1 MNKSKNKMGIKGLNR
16 YIRENCKK
24 STNLVHL
31 SKLVGKKIAVDI
43 SIYLYKY
50 EGEKA
55 LLENMYR
62 MMTIFRYYGIIPLFV
77 FDGKPPEE
85 KKAVLLERQQK
96 KATAETKYRE
106 METELLSCQ
115 ETGVHN
121 KMQYELLDQLKKQCV
136 YMTREKIFQVKD
148 LIVAMGC
155 NYVDAVGE
163 ADELCSY
170 LVLHYGFWACLSD
183 DTDMFVYGCH
193 RVLRYMSLMNHTVI
207 CYEME
212 SILEELRMT
221 QNEFRN
227 VCILAGS
234 DYSLKG
240 THLSI
245 HDALQY
251 FNKYISVV
259 GEVKE
264 TRSSCIEFYEWLEH
278 TGQMDD
284 GEVYTMKKTQEIF
297 DLENKDSFLITL
309 PLYKENTENL
319 HFHKIHKY
327 NLKHLLMDSGFLFY
341 SNVEPF

>member
-1 MNKSKNKMGIKGLNR
+1 MGIKGLNR

-31 SKLVGKKIAVDI
+31 SKLMGKKIAVDV

-85 KKAVLLERQQK
+85 KRAVLLERQQK
-96 KATAETKYRE
+96 KASAETKYRE

-121 KMQYELLDQLKKQCV
+121 EMQYELLDQLKKQCV
-136 YMTREKIFQVKD
+136 YMTREKIFQVKE

-221 QNEFRN
+221 QNEFCQ
-227 VCILAGS
+227 VCILAGT
-234 DYSLKG
+234 DYSPITTKM
-240 THLSI
+240 SI
-245 HDALQY
+245 HDAVQC
-251 FNKYISVV
+251 FNKYVSIL
-259 GEVKE
+259 GEDKE
-264 TRSSCIEFYEWLEH
+264 TRNSCIEFHEWLEY
-278 TGQMDD
+278 TGEMDD
-284 GEVYTMKKTQEIF
+284 DQVCTMKKTKEMF
-297 DLENKDSFLITL
+297 DLGKKDSFLITL

-319 HFHKIHKY
+319 RLRKINKY
-327 NLKHLLMDSGFLFY
+327 NLKHLLMDSGFLFCN
-341 SNVEPF
+341 NVEPF